1 MRSITS
7 NLGIV
12 IFKMQIDDT
21 FLDLSNLNR
30 LVIPSTNIHLLIAG
44 RTGSGKTRATL
55 FLIAKSVLQNP
66 NADFYFA
73 DFKSGGDYRFAL
85 NSGHLIDM
93 QSAIDNACYALSAR
107 QAGLPDHYPYVVVLD
122 EYPSFILS
130 LDSKERKVYQSKL
143 ATLLNLGRAFEIHVW
158 VVTQRP
164 GAELFANGSRDNFN
178 CRILMGTPSPETRRM
193 MLGDDISDVSADWL
207 NNNVG
212 QGLIYRDGVG
222 INHIAVPQLN
232 WQKLNSFLKN
242 SFKK

>member
-1 MRSITS
+1 
-7 NLGIV
+7 
-12 IFKMQIDDT
+12 MQIDDT

-55 FLIAKSVLQNP
+55 FLIAKSVLQNQ

-73 DFKSGGDYRFAL
+73 DFKNGGDYRFAIDT
-85 NSGHLIDM
+85 GHLTDM
-93 QSAIDNACYALSAR
+93 QSAIDDACYTLSSR
-107 QAGLPDHYPYVVVLD
+107 QAGLPDRYPYVVVLD

-130 LDSKERKVYQSKL
+130 LDAKSKKAYQNKL
-143 ATLLNLGRAFEIHVW
+143 ATLLNLGRSFNVRIW

-193 MLGDDISDVSADWL
+193 MLGDDVSEVPADWL
-207 NNNVG
+207 NNSVG
-212 QGLIYRDGVG
+212 QGLIYRDGIG
-222 INHIAVPQLN
+222 ISHIAVPQLN
-232 WQKLNSFLKN
+232 WQKLNLFLKK
-242 SFKK
+242 SFAN